1 MGCKIKLVPNSYYH
15 IYNRGV
21 EKRNIFLNENDYK
34 RFQMLLYLCN
44 NTYPINMRELFYKGL
59 TFVNITDIERKNI
72 LIDIGAYCLMPN
84 HIHLLITPK
93 EDNSS
98 RFMQKLFTA
107 YTMYFNKKN
116 RRTGRL
122 FESTF
127 KAKLID
133 RNEYLKYL
141 FAYIH
146 LNPVKLIESS
156 WKEKGIQNIN
166 RAKTFLD
173 SYPWSSY
180 PAYIS
185 NFNNPIINK
194 SAFPDYFI
202 NKKEFSDFIH
212 DWLDFQ
218 ELD

>member
-1 MGCKIKLVPNSYYH
+1 MGHKIKLTTNSYYH
-15 IYNRGV
+15 IYSRGI

-34 RFQMLLYLCN
+34 RFLMLLYLCN
-44 NTYPINMRELFYKGL
+44 NTHPVDMRELFHEGL
-59 TFVNITDIERKNI
+59 TFVNIANIERKNI

-93 EDNSS
+93 KDNSF

-116 RRTGRL
+116 ERTGRL

-127 KAKLID
+127 KAKLVD
-133 RNEYLKYL
+133 KDEYLKYL

-146 LNPVKLIESS
+146 LNPIKLIEPM
-156 WKEKGIQNIN
+156 WKEKRIQDISKANM
-166 RAKTFLD
+166 FLNN
-173 SYPWSSY
+173 YPWSSY
-180 PAYIS
+180 SAYTS
-185 NFNNPIINK
+185 NSNNPIINK

-202 NKKEFSDFIH
+202 NKKEFNDFIQ
-212 DWLDFQ
+212 DWLNFQ
-218 ELD
+218 EF